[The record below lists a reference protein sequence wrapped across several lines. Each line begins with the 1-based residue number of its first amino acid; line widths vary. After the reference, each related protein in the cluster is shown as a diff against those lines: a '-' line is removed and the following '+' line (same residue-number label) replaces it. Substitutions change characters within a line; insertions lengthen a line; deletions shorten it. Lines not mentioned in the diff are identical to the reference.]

1 MVSTY
6 NSLTAIEQINE
17 IVDELEKTG
26 TMENVSTYEIFTL
39 AIKIQKNIIKSEY
52 NQLYASAN
60 VVNTGELVPSALE
73 KIAMEIERF
82 NNNN

>member
-1 MVSTY
+1 MLSTY
-6 NSLTAIEQINE
+6 KALTTVEQVIE

-26 TMENVSTYEIFTL
+26 AMENVSTYEIFTL
-39 AIKIQKNIIKSEY
+39 AIKIQQNIIKSEY

-73 KIAMEIERF
+73 KIAMEIEKF